1 MTQSDNLRIL
11 LASRPEGR
19 PKPGNFRLEQAA
31 IPAPAEGEVLLAIRY
46 LSLDPYM
53 RGRMSAA
60 KSYAAPTEIGQ
71 VMEGGT
77 VGEVLESRHPDFKPG
92 DFALS
97 FSGWQSHAV
106 AKGAQLRKL

>member
-1 MTQSDNLRIL
+1 MSDLLNHSLV

-19 PKPGNFRLEQAA
+19 PTPANFRMEESQV
-31 IPAPAEGEVLLAIRY
+31 PSPREGEVLLRVRY

-60 KSYAAPTEIGQ
+60 RSYAAPVEVGS

-77 VGEVLESRHPDFKPG
+77 VAEVVRSLNPD
-92 DFALS
+92 
-97 FSGWQSHAV
+97 
-106 AKGAQLRKL
+106 